1 MENQLDRLVV
11 TIVRRFK
18 AQGNCAERVV
28 RLSESEVILSTS
40 IGNDRKRNEDR
51 IVFATIQNQAFSRTS
66 LAIGA
71 LADGMGGME
80 MGDDAA
86 SITLAGFISYLALG
100 ASERGLK
107 ELCRRAIEYAHRKTI
122 DVLGKKCGST
132 LSAIVYGKNGYVGIN
147 VGDSRIYS
155 YDKFEGAK
163 QLTVDDTI
171 AAQVHGAADGDDNW
185 SNPHGGDNRLI
196 QHIGMEGEL
205 EPHIIGMP
213 IVYGAN
219 QGKSGYLLTSDGLHY
234 IGKKML
240 TQIIMNSASGSDL
253 SKRITS
259 VAECLSGH
267 DNLSLVVLP
276 QFINLP
282 EITFED
288 NSTAVNICTPD
299 AEFEVILQKAE
310 YLKQNNRTFKSY
322 QKKLFS
328 ENIDSL
334 RSEDKISSDKN
345 DSNIE
350 KSTEAKKKA
359 PAKKAPK
366 KTTSKK
372 TAFNKKGKNKGK
384 IKSSQIDKEK
394 EIEAKIDYI
403 NGDDESGAKNEI

>member
-1 MENQLDRLVV
+1 
-11 TIVRRFK
+11 
-18 AQGNCAERVV
+18 
-28 RLSESEVILSTS
+28 
-40 IGNDRKRNEDR
+40 
-51 IVFATIQNQAFSRTS
+51 
-66 LAIGA
+66 
-71 LADGMGGME
+71 
-80 MGDDAA
+80 
-86 SITLAGFISYLALG
+86 
-100 ASERGLK
+100 
-107 ELCRRAIEYAHRKTI
+107 
-122 DVLGKKCGST
+122 
-132 LSAIVYGKNGYVGIN
+132 
-147 VGDSRIYS
+147 
-155 YDKFEGAK
+155 
-163 QLTVDDTI
+163 
-171 AAQVHGAADGDDNW
+171 
-185 SNPHGGDNRLI
+185 
-196 QHIGMEGEL
+196 
-205 EPHIIGMP
+205 
-213 IVYGAN
+213 
-219 QGKSGYLLTSDGLHY
+219 
-234 IGKKML
+234 
-240 TQIIMNSASGSDL
+240 MNSASGSDL